1 MIRIMV
7 VEDEPPILRNICRK
21 ITEAGPCWKIA
32 ATANN
37 GEQAIAWLKENQV
50 DVVLTDINMPV
61 MDGLELSRYL
71 YENMPDIFVVIISG

>member
-37 GEQAIAWLKENQV
+37 GEQAIAWLKWTASAAGRRPPGCNESQAAP
-50 DVVLTDINMPV
+50 DVC
-61 MDGLELSRYL
+61 
-71 YENMPDIFVVIISG
+71 